1 MLQKI
6 RDTWNQPKSLK
17 ARRYANVF
25 YDVSWNVL
33 LLTIISVVLIGF
45 LGAGIGAG
53 YFASLVKDMP
63 APAYKTMTS
72 QINTYSSTSDIYF
85 GSGERIGNYT
95 TDEVRI
101 PVAVDKVSPFVVD
114 ALLATEDVEFYE
126 HDGVVPKAT
135 LRAILQEATGSED
148 RTGGSTLTQQLIKNQ
163 MLTNEVSFERKAKEI
178 LLALRLEKAMN
189 KDEILNAYLNV
200 VSFGRNSMGRNISG
214 IEAAARGV
222 FNTSA
227 EKLTLPQAAF
237 LAGIPKNPFLY
248 TPYYQGGVI
257 KEDVAPAINRMKTVL
272 NRMYVAGKIT
282 KKDYDA
288 AYNYD
293 ITKDFMKTQS
303 KPRDRY
309 PYVVQEAELQA
320 RQIVTNYLLEQD
332 GIVLSDLKTEEQ
344 NTIRSTY
351 AKRAHNMLRQG
362 GFKIHMT
369 LDKKVHEAMQQP
381 AKNANN
387 FDKDQ
392 YIKEEDRTLPE
403 QTASIMIEN
412 KTGRILGFVGGRY
425 INGKTDEVNRAM
437 RMERQIGSTAK
448 PILVYANAIEAR
460 MITPDTVILD
470 EEYFYKFTGP
480 GQPKKE
486 VLNESRTHN
495 GPVTAREALKRSL
508 NVPAVK
514 IYEERNQKT
523 ADTQKLV
530 DMGIEVS
537 EANRNASSMALGV
550 GEVSPVNLAASYAM
564 LANYGEHVEPYF
576 IERIEYNGE
585 TIFEKKAKKTRIYT
599 DRTSYL
605 VIDMLRDVYTSGT
618 ATYAKSLLNVPG
630 DWMGKSGT
638 TNERRDSYLVGSNPN
653 VTLAVWSGFDSQLAE
668 MQNSYEVG
676 QYYQRTQRIWS
687 QTANRVFADN
697 PEIFNAGARF
707 TQPSSV
713 SAADFKDSGSFSEK
727 KKVEEKKKEEEAKKK
742 AEEEAKK
749 KQEAE
754 EKKQEAEEQK
764 QEAEEEKQ
772 EADAAAKEKAA
783 ADAKAK
789 AEADA
794 KKKAEAD
801 KKKAEEEAKKKAEAE
816 KKAEEDKK
824 KEDAEA
830 ADGA

>member
-6 RDTWNQPKSLK
+6 RDIWNQPKSLK

-95 TDEVRI
+95 TDEVRV
-101 PVAVDKVSPFVVD
+101 PVAVEKVSPFVVD

-257 KEDVAPAINRMKTVL
+257 KEDVSPAINRMKTVL
-272 NRMYVAGKIT
+272 NRMYVAGKIS
-282 KKDYDA
+282 KKDYNA
-288 AYNYD
+288 AFNYD

-309 PYVVQEAELQA
+309 PYVVQWAEEDALI
-320 RQIVTNYLLEQD
+320 IVRDHLLKQD
-332 GIVLSDLKTEEQ
+332 GVDLNELSTEDRKEIT
-344 NTIRSTY
+344 NTYGR
-351 AKRAHNMLRQG
+351 RAHNALRQG
-362 GFKIHMT
+362 GYKIHLS
-369 LDKKVHEAMQQP
+369 LDKQVHESMQQP
-381 AKNANN
+381 ARNVNN
-387 FDKDQ
+387 FGPNNSPNIDPEQ
-392 YIKEEDRTLPE
+392 GPE
-403 QTASIMIEN
+403 QTAAIMLDN

-425 INGKTDEVNRAM
+425 VNGKTDDFNRA
-437 RMERQIGSTAK
+437 RLMERQIGSTAK
-448 PILVYANAIEAR
+448 PLLVYANAIEKGL
-460 MITPDTVILD
+460 ITTDTVIID
-470 EEYFYKFTGP
+470 EKYKYQNGSNPDTIEINNEDLTFRGP
-480 GQPKKE
+480 M
-486 VLNESRTHN
+486 
-495 GPVTAREALKRSL
+495 TAREALKQSR

-514 IYEERNQKT
+514 IYEEL
-523 ADTQKLV
+523 ADFRSDTEKLLQ
-530 DMGIEVS
+530 MGINVPE
-537 EANRNASSMALGV
+537 ETRDAPSMALGV
-550 GEVSPVNLAASYAM
+550 SSVELAALASGYAM
-564 LANYGEHVEPYF
+564 LANGGEHVEPY
-576 IERIEYNGE
+576 IIDRVEYQGE
-585 TIFEKKAKKTRIYT
+585 VIYEKNPKKTRIYS
-599 DRTSYL
+599 DRTAYL
-605 VIDMLRDVYTSGT
+605 IVDMLRDVYTSGT

-630 DWMGKSGT
+630 DWMGKTGT
-638 TNERRDSYLVGSNPN
+638 TQDRRDSYLVGSTPG
-653 VTLAVWSGFDSQLAE
+653 VTLAVWTGYDQE
-668 MQNSYEVG
+668 NSLVDG
-676 QYYQRTQRIWS
+676 QGYGRYYQRTQGMWS
-687 QTANRVFADN
+687 KIANNVYLDSPNVFN
-697 PEIFNAGARF
+697 SNARF
-707 TQPSSV
+707 VQPASV
-713 SAADFKDSGSFSEK
+713 RASDFGDSGSFSEK
-727 KKVEEKKKEEEAKKK
+727 KKVEEIKKEEEAKKK

-749 KQEAE
+749 KEEAE
-754 EKKQEAEEQK
+754 EKKQEAEEEK
-764 QEAEEEKQ
+764 QEAE
-772 EADAAAKEKAA
+772 AAAKDKAA

-789 AEADA
+789 AEAD
-794 KKKAEAD
+794 KKKAEEEA

-824 KEDAEA
+824 KEDAEE

>member
-6 RDTWNQPKSLK
+6 RDIWNTPKSLK

-63 APAYKTMTS
+63 TPAYKTMTS
-72 QINTYSSTSDIYF
+72 QINTYSSTSEIYF

-95 TDEVRI
+95 TDEVRVPI
-101 PVAVDKVSPFVVD
+101 TVDKVSPFVVD

-135 LRAILQEATGSED
+135 LRAILQEATGSEE

-178 LLALRLEKAMN
+178 LLALRLEKAMD

-214 IEAAARGV
+214 IEAASRGV

-257 KEDVAPAINRMKTVL
+257 KEDVSPAINRMKTVL
-272 NRMYVAGKIT
+272 NRMYVAGKIS
-282 KKDYDA
+282 KEEYDA

-293 ITKDFMKTQS
+293 ITQDFMKTQS

-309 PYVVQEAELQA
+309 PYVVDEAELQA
-320 RQIVTNYLLEQD
+320 RELVTNYLLEQD

-344 NTIRSTY
+344 DTIRTTY

-362 GFKIHMT
+362 GFKIHLT
-369 LDKKVHEAMQQP
+369 LDKEIHEAMQQP

-387 FDKDQ
+387 FAPNQ
-392 YIKEEDRTLPE
+392 YIAEEDRNLPE
-403 QTASIMIEN
+403 QTAAVMLEN
-412 KTGRILGFVGGRY
+412 KTGRVLGFVGGRY
-425 INGKTDEVNRAM
+425 INGKTDEVNRAL

-448 PILVYANAIEAR
+448 PVLVYANAIEAG
-460 MITPDTVILD
+460 MITPETTILD
-470 EEYFYKFTGP
+470 EQYFYKFTGP

-486 VLNESRTHN
+486 VMNESRTHN
-495 GPVTAREALKRSL
+495 GAVTAREALKRSL

-514 IYEERNQKT
+514 IYEERNQKP

-530 DMGIEVS
+530 DMGIPVS
-537 EANRNASSMALGV
+537 EANRTASAMALGT
-550 GEVSPVNLAASYAM
+550 GEVTPVDLASAYAM

-585 TIFEKKAKKTRIYT
+585 VIFEKQAKKTRIYT

-605 VIDMLRDVYTSGT
+605 VIDMLRDVYSSGT
-618 ATYAKSLLNVPG
+618 ATYANSLLNVPG
-630 DWMGKSGT
+630 DWMGKTGT
-638 TNERRDSYLVGSNPN
+638 TNNRRDSYLVGSTPN
-653 VTLAVWSGFDSQLAE
+653 VTLAVWSGFDSQFGELV
-668 MQNSYEVG
+668 NSGEVG

-687 QTANRVFADN
+687 QTANLVYADK
-697 PEIFNAGARF
+697 PEIFNTNARF
-707 TQPSSV
+707 SQPASV
-713 SAADFKDSGSFSEK
+713 KPSDFKDSGTFSEK
-727 KKVEEKKKEEEAKKK
+727 KKLEEKKKEEEAKKQ
-742 AEEEAKK
+742 AEEAK
-749 KQEAE
+749 QQAE
-754 EKKQEAEEQK
+754 E
-764 QEAEEEKQ
+764 
-772 EADAAAKEKAA
+772 AKEKAEQA
-783 ADAKAK
+783 QQDAEAQRDADAKAEAEAKKQAEAAQK
-789 AEADA
+789 AEA
-794 KKKAEAD
+794 
-801 KKKAEEEAKKKAEAE
+801 EAKKKAEAE
-816 KKAEEDKK
+816 AEAKKKAEDEAKA
-824 KEDAEA
+824 KEDAENE
-830 ADGA
+830 ADAS

>member
-95 TDEVRI
+95 TDEVRV
-101 PVAVDKVSPFVVD
+101 PVAVEKVSPFVVD

-257 KEDVAPAINRMKTVL
+257 KEDVSPAINRMKTVL

-282 KKDYDA
+282 KEDYDA

-309 PYVVQEAELQA
+309 PYVVDLAEREALA
-320 RQIVTNYLLEQD
+320 IVTAHLLKED
-332 GIVLSDLKTEEQ
+332 GINLNDLEPSEQ
-344 NTIRSTY
+344 KEIRSSY
-351 AKRAHNMLRQG
+351 GKRAHNALRQG
-362 GFKIHMT
+362 GYKIHLT
-369 LDKKVHEAMQQP
+369 LDKEVHEAMQQP

-387 FDKDQ
+387 FGPNQNVDGKS
-392 YIKEEDRTLPE
+392 YPE
-403 QTASIMIEN
+403 QTAGVMLEN
-412 KTGRILGFVGGRY
+412 KTGRVLGFVGGRY
-425 INGKTDEVNRAM
+425 INGKTEEYNHATQM
-437 RMERQIGSTAK
+437 KRQIGSTAK
-448 PILVYANAIEAR
+448 PILVYASAIEAG
-460 MITPDTVILD
+460 MITPATTIID
-470 EEYFYKFTGP
+470 EEYFYKFDYSNRKDP
-480 GQPKKE
+480 
-486 VLNESRTHN
+486 VNNEGKTYR
-495 GPVTAREALKRSL
+495 GPVTVRDALKLSL

-514 IYEERNQKT
+514 IYEERNQMFE
-523 ADTQKLV
+523 DTQHLV

-537 EANRNASSMALGV
+537 EANRKASSMALGV
-550 GEVSPVNLAASYAM
+550 GEVSPVNLASTYAM
-564 LANYGEHVEPYF
+564 LANYGEHVNPYF
-576 IERIEYNGE
+576 VDKIDFQGE
-585 TIFEKKAKKTRIYT
+585 TIFEAQPEKKRIYS
-599 DRTSYL
+599 DRTAYL
-605 VIDMLRDVYTSGT
+605 VVDMLRDVYTSGT
-618 ATYAKSLLNVPG
+618 ATYAKSLLNAPG
-630 DWMGKSGT
+630 DWMGKTGT
-638 TNERRDSYLVGSNPN
+638 TQKKRDSYIVGSTPD
-653 VTLAVWSGFDSQLAE
+653 VTLAVWSGYDNQTLE
-668 MQNSYEVG
+668 MTDKYPYG
-676 QYYQRTQRIWS
+676 PYYQRTQRIWS
-687 QTANRVFADN
+687 QIANRVYADK
-697 PEIFNAGARF
+697 PETFTNARF
-707 TQPSSV
+707 NQPSSV

-749 KQEAE
+749 KEEAE
-754 EKKQEAEEQK
+754 EKKQEA
-764 QEAEEEKQ
+764 EEKQ
-772 EADAAAKEKAA
+772 EADAAAKEKADA
-783 ADAKAK
+783 EAKAK
-789 AEADA
+789 AEAEA

>member
-6 RDTWNQPKSLK
+6 QDIWNQPKSLK

-33 LLTIISVVLIGF
+33 LITIISVVLIGF

-63 APAYKTMTS
+63 APTYKTMTS

-95 TDEVRI
+95 TDEVRV
-101 PVAVDKVSPFVVD
+101 PVTVDKVSPFVVD

-257 KEDVAPAINRMKTVL
+257 KEDVSPSINRMKTVL
-272 NRMYVAGKIT
+272 NRMYVAGKIS

-293 ITKDFMKTQS
+293 ITQDFMKTQS

-309 PYVVQEAELQA
+309 PYVVDEAELQS
-320 RQIVTNYLLEQD
+320 RQIVADYLLQQD
-332 GIVLSDLKTEEQ
+332 GIVLSDLKAEEQ
-344 NTIRSTY
+344 DTIRSTY

-362 GFKIHMT
+362 GFKIHLT
-369 LDKKVHEAMQQP
+369 LDKEVHEAMQQP

-387 FDKDQ
+387 FAPNQ
-392 YIKEEDRTLPE
+392 YIAEEDRNLPE
-403 QTASIMIEN
+403 QTAAVMLDN

-425 INGKTDEVNRAM
+425 INGKTDDVNRAM

-460 MITPDTVILD
+460 MITPETTILD
-470 EEYFYKFTGP
+470 EQYFYKFTGP

-495 GPVTAREALKRSL
+495 GAVTAREALKRSL

-514 IYEERNQKT
+514 IYEERNQKP

-537 EANRNASSMALGV
+537 EANRTASAMALGT
-550 GEVSPVNLAASYAM
+550 GEVSPVNLASAYAM

-585 TIFEKKAKKTRIYT
+585 TIFEKQTKKKRIYT

-605 VIDMLRDVYTSGT
+605 IIDMLRDVYSSGT
-618 ATYAKSLLNVPG
+618 ATYANSLLNVPG
-630 DWMGKSGT
+630 DWMGKTGT
-638 TNERRDSYLVGSNPN
+638 TNNRRDSYLVGSTPS
-653 VTLAVWSGFDSQLAE
+653 VTLAVWSGFDSQFGELE
-668 MQNSYEVG
+668 NNWEVG

-687 QTANRVFADN
+687 QTANRVYADK
-697 PEIFNAGARF
+697 PEIFNTGTRF

-713 SAADFKDSGSFSEK
+713 SAADFNDTGSFSEK
-727 KKVEEKKKEEEAKKK
+727 TKVEEKKKAEEAKKK
-742 AEEEAKK
+742 E
-749 KQEAE
+749 EAE
-754 EKKQEAEEQK
+754 EKKQEAE
-764 QEAEEEKQ
+764 AE
-772 EADAAAKEKAA
+772 

-789 AEADA
+789 AEAEA

>member
-6 RDTWNQPKSLK
+6 RDIWNQPTSLK

-95 TDEVRI
+95 TDEVRV
-101 PVAVDKVSPFVVD
+101 PVAVEKVSPFVVD

-309 PYVVQEAELQA
+309 PYVVQWAEEDALI
-320 RQIVTNYLLEQD
+320 IVRDHMLKLD
-332 GIVLSDLKTEEQ
+332 GVNVNELSAEERKEI
-344 NTIRSTY
+344 TSTY
-351 AKRAHNMLRQG
+351 GRRAHNALRQG
-362 GFKIHMT
+362 GYKIHLS
-369 LDKKVHEAMQQP
+369 LDKQVHESMQQP
-381 AKNANN
+381 ARNVNN
-387 FDKDQ
+387 FGPRNPDKNVDPDQ
-392 YIKEEDRTLPE
+392 GPE
-403 QTASIMIEN
+403 QTAAIMLDN

-425 INGKTDEVNRAM
+425 VNGKADDFNRA
-437 RMERQIGSTAK
+437 RLMERQIGSTAK
-448 PILVYANAIEAR
+448 PLLVYANAIEKGL
-460 MITPDTVILD
+460 ITTDTVIVD
-470 EEYFYKFTGP
+470 EEYKYQNGTNPNTIPVRNEDRGYRGP
-480 GQPKKE
+480 M
-486 VLNESRTHN
+486 
-495 GPVTAREALKRSL
+495 TARDALKLSR

-514 IYEERNQKT
+514 IYEEQGDFRS
-523 ADTQKLV
+523 DTEKLLQ
-530 DMGIEVS
+530 MGMNVPDDTRD
-537 EANRNASSMALGV
+537 APSMALGV
-550 GEVSPVNLAASYAM
+550 SSVSLASLASGYAM
-564 LANYGEHVEPYF
+564 LANGGEHVEPY
-576 IERIEYNGE
+576 IIDRVEYQGE
-585 TIFEKKAKKTRIYT
+585 VIYEKNPKKTRIYS
-599 DRTSYL
+599 DRTAYL
-605 VIDMLRDVYTSGT
+605 IVDMLRDVYTSGT
-618 ATYAKSLLNVPG
+618 ATYANSLLNVPG
-630 DWMGKSGT
+630 DWMGKTGT
-638 TNERRDSYLVGSNPN
+638 TQDIRDSYLVGSTPG
-653 VTLAVWSGFDSQLAE
+653 VTLAVWTGYDKEFPLSD
-668 MQNSYEVG
+668 G
-676 QYYQRTQRIWS
+676 QGYGRYFQRTQGMWS
-687 QTANRVFADN
+687 KIANNVYLDRPEVFN
-697 PEIFNAGARF
+697 SNARF
-707 TQPSSV
+707 VQPASV
-713 SAADFKDSGSFSEK
+713 RAGDFGDSGSFSEK

-749 KQEAE
+749 KEEAE
-754 EKKQEAEEQK
+754 EKKQEAEEK
-764 QEAEEEKQ
+764 KQ

-794 KKKAEAD
+794 KKQAEAD

>member
-95 TDEVRI
+95 TDEVRV
-101 PVAVDKVSPFVVD
+101 PVAVEKVSPFVVD

-257 KEDVAPAINRMKTVL
+257 KEDVSPAINRMKTVL

-282 KKDYDA
+282 KEDYDA

-309 PYVVQEAELQA
+309 PYVVQWAEEDALI
-320 RQIVTNYLLEQD
+320 IVRDHMLKQD
-332 GIVLSDLKTEEQ
+332 GVNLNELSADDRKEIL
-344 NTIRSTY
+344 NTYGR
-351 AKRAHNMLRQG
+351 RAHNALRQG
-362 GFKIHMT
+362 GYKIHLS
-369 LDKKVHEAMQQP
+369 LDKEVHESMQQP
-381 AKNANN
+381 ARNVNN
-387 FDKDQ
+387 FGPNNSPKVDPEQ
-392 YIKEEDRTLPE
+392 GPE
-403 QTASIMIEN
+403 QTAAIMLDN

-425 INGKTDEVNRAM
+425 VNGKADDFNRA
-437 RMERQIGSTAK
+437 RQMERQIGSTAK
-448 PILVYANAIEAR
+448 PLLVYANAIEKGL
-460 MITPDTVILD
+460 ITTDTVIID
-470 EEYFYKFTGP
+470 EKYKYQNGSNPNTVEINNEDLTFRGP
-480 GQPKKE
+480 M
-486 VLNESRTHN
+486 
-495 GPVTAREALKRSL
+495 TARDALKQSR

-514 IYEERNQKT
+514 IYEEQ
-523 ADTQKLV
+523 ADFRSDTEKLLQ
-530 DMGIEVS
+530 MGMNVPDDTRD
-537 EANRNASSMALGV
+537 APSMALGV
-550 GEVSPVNLAASYAM
+550 SSVKLAALASGYAM
-564 LANYGEHVEPYF
+564 LANGGEHVEPY
-576 IERIEYNGE
+576 IIDRVEYQDE
-585 TIFEKKAKKTRIYT
+585 VIYEKNPKKTRIYS
-599 DRTSYL
+599 DRTAYL
-605 VIDMLRDVYTSGT
+605 IVDMLRDVYTSGT

-630 DWMGKSGT
+630 DWMGKTGT
-638 TNERRDSYLVGSNPN
+638 TQYIRDSYLVGSTPGI
-653 VTLAVWSGFDSQLAE
+653 TLAVWTGYDKENGL
-668 MQNSYEVG
+668 VDG
-676 QYYQRTQRIWS
+676 QGYGRYYQRTQGMWS
-687 QTANRVFADN
+687 KIANNVYLDSPEVFN
-697 PEIFNAGARF
+697 SNARF
-707 TQPSSV
+707 VQPASV
-713 SAADFKDSGSFSEK
+713 RASDFGDSGSFSEK
-727 KKVEEKKKEEEAKKK
+727 KKVEEKKKKEEEAKKK

-749 KQEAE
+749 KEEAEEKQEAE
-754 EKKQEAEEQK
+754 EKKQEA
-764 QEAEEEKQ
+764 EEKQ
-772 EADAAAKEKAA
+772 EADAAAKEKADA
-783 ADAKAK
+783 EAKAKAK
-789 AEADA
+789 AEAEA

>member
-6 RDTWNQPKSLK
+6 RDIWNQPKSLK

-95 TDEVRI
+95 TDEVRV
-101 PVAVDKVSPFVVD
+101 PVAVEKVSPFVVD

-257 KEDVAPAINRMKTVL
+257 KEDVSPAINRMKTVL
-272 NRMYVAGKIT
+272 NRMYVAGKIS
-282 KKDYDA
+282 KKDYNA
-288 AYNYD
+288 AFNYD

-309 PYVVQEAELQA
+309 PYVVQWAEEDALI
-320 RQIVTNYLLEQD
+320 IVRDHLLEQD
-332 GIVLSDLKTEEQ
+332 GVDLNELSTEDRKEIT
-344 NTIRSTY
+344 NTYGR
-351 AKRAHNMLRQG
+351 RAHNALRQG
-362 GFKIHMT
+362 GYKIHLS
-369 LDKKVHEAMQQP
+369 LDKQVHESMQQP
-381 AKNANN
+381 ARNVNN
-387 FDKDQ
+387 FGPNNSPNIDPEQ
-392 YIKEEDRTLPE
+392 GPE
-403 QTASIMIEN
+403 QTAAIMLDN

-425 INGKTDEVNRAM
+425 VNGKTDDFNRA
-437 RMERQIGSTAK
+437 RLMERQIGSTAK
-448 PILVYANAIEAR
+448 PLLVYANAIEKGL
-460 MITPDTVILD
+460 ITTDTVIID
-470 EEYFYKFTGP
+470 EKYKYQNGSNPDTIEINNEDLTFRGP
-480 GQPKKE
+480 M
-486 VLNESRTHN
+486 
-495 GPVTAREALKRSL
+495 TAREALKQSR

-514 IYEERNQKT
+514 IYEEL
-523 ADTQKLV
+523 ADFRSDTEKLLQ
-530 DMGIEVS
+530 MGINVPE
-537 EANRNASSMALGV
+537 ETRGAPSMALGV
-550 GEVSPVNLAASYAM
+550 SSVELAALASGYAM
-564 LANYGEHVEPYF
+564 LANGGEHVEPY
-576 IERIEYNGE
+576 IIDRVEYQGE
-585 TIFEKKAKKTRIYT
+585 VIYEKNPKKTRIYS
-599 DRTSYL
+599 DRTAYL
-605 VIDMLRDVYTSGT
+605 IVDMLRDVYTSGT

-630 DWMGKSGT
+630 DWMGKTGT
-638 TNERRDSYLVGSNPN
+638 TQDRRDSYLVGSTPG
-653 VTLAVWSGFDSQLAE
+653 VTLAVWTGYDQE
-668 MQNSYEVG
+668 NSLVDG
-676 QYYQRTQRIWS
+676 QGYGRYYQRTQGMWS
-687 QTANRVFADN
+687 KIANNVYLDSPNVFN
-697 PEIFNAGARF
+697 SNARF
-707 TQPSSV
+707 VQPASV
-713 SAADFKDSGSFSEK
+713 RASDFGDSGSFSEK
-727 KKVEEKKKEEEAKKK
+727 KKVEEIKKEEEAKKK

-749 KQEAE
+749 KKEEAE
-754 EKKQEAEEQK
+754 EKKQEAEEEK
-764 QEAEEEKQ
+764 QEAE
-772 EADAAAKEKAA
+772 AAAKDKAA

-789 AEADA
+789 AEAD
-794 KKKAEAD
+794 KKKAEEEA

-824 KEDAEA
+824 KEDTEE

>member
-6 RDTWNQPKSLK
+6 RDIWNQPKSLK

-95 TDEVRI
+95 TDEVRV
-101 PVAVDKVSPFVVD
+101 PVAVEKVSPFVVD

-222 FNTSA
+222 FNTSS

-257 KEDVAPAINRMKTVL
+257 KEDVSPAINRMKTVL
-272 NRMYVAGKIT
+272 NRMYVAGKIS
-282 KKDYDA
+282 KKDYNA
-288 AYNYD
+288 AFNYD

-309 PYVVQEAELQA
+309 PYVVQWAEEDALI
-320 RQIVTNYLLEQD
+320 IVRDHLLEQD
-332 GIVLSDLKTEEQ
+332 GVDLNELSTEDRKEIT
-344 NTIRSTY
+344 NTYGR
-351 AKRAHNMLRQG
+351 RAHNALRQG
-362 GFKIHMT
+362 GYKIHLS
-369 LDKKVHEAMQQP
+369 LDKQVHESMQQP
-381 AKNANN
+381 ARNVNN
-387 FDKDQ
+387 FGPNNSPNIDPEQ
-392 YIKEEDRTLPE
+392 GPE
-403 QTASIMIEN
+403 QTAAIMLDN

-425 INGKTDEVNRAM
+425 VNGKTDDFNRA
-437 RMERQIGSTAK
+437 RLMERQIGSTAK
-448 PILVYANAIEAR
+448 PLLVYANAIEKGL
-460 MITPDTVILD
+460 ITTDTVIID
-470 EEYFYKFTGP
+470 EKYKYQNGSNPDTIEINNEDLTFRGP
-480 GQPKKE
+480 M
-486 VLNESRTHN
+486 
-495 GPVTAREALKRSL
+495 TAREALKQSR

-514 IYEERNQKT
+514 IYEEL
-523 ADTQKLV
+523 ADFRSDTEKLLQ
-530 DMGIEVS
+530 MGINVPE
-537 EANRNASSMALGV
+537 ETRDAPSMALGV
-550 GEVSPVNLAASYAM
+550 SSVELAALASGYAM
-564 LANYGEHVEPYF
+564 LANGGEHVEPY
-576 IERIEYNGE
+576 IIDRVEYQGE
-585 TIFEKKAKKTRIYT
+585 VIYEKNPKKTRIYS
-599 DRTSYL
+599 DRTAYL
-605 VIDMLRDVYTSGT
+605 IVDMLRDVYTSGT

-630 DWMGKSGT
+630 DWMGKTGT
-638 TNERRDSYLVGSNPN
+638 TQDRRDSYLVGSTPG
-653 VTLAVWSGFDSQLAE
+653 VTLAVWTGYDQE
-668 MQNSYEVG
+668 NSLVDG
-676 QYYQRTQRIWS
+676 QGYGRYYQRTQGMWS
-687 QTANRVFADN
+687 KIANNVYLDSPNVFN
-697 PEIFNAGARF
+697 SNARF
-707 TQPSSV
+707 VQPASV
-713 SAADFKDSGSFSEK
+713 RASDFGDSGSFSEK
-727 KKVEEKKKEEEAKKK
+727 KKVEEIKKEEEAKKK

-749 KQEAE
+749 KEEAE
-754 EKKQEAEEQK
+754 EKKQEAEEEK
-764 QEAEEEKQ
+764 QEAE
-772 EADAAAKEKAA
+772 AAAKDKAA

-789 AEADA
+789 AEAD
-794 KKKAEAD
+794 KKKAEEEA

-824 KEDAEA
+824 KEDAEE

>member
-95 TDEVRI
+95 TDEVRV
-101 PVAVDKVSPFVVD
+101 PVAVEKVSPFVVD

-257 KEDVAPAINRMKTVL
+257 KEDVSPAINRMKTVL

-282 KKDYDA
+282 KEDYDA

-309 PYVVQEAELQA
+309 PYVIDLAEREALA
-320 RQIVTNYLLEQD
+320 IVTAHLLKID
-332 GIVLSDLKTEEQ
+332 GINLNDLEPSERKE
-344 NTIRSTY
+344 IRSSY
-351 AKRAHNMLRQG
+351 GNRAHNALRQG
-362 GFKIHMT
+362 GYKIHLT
-369 LDKKVHEAMQQP
+369 LDKEVHEAMQQP

-387 FDKDQ
+387 FGPNQNVDGKS
-392 YIKEEDRTLPE
+392 YPE
-403 QTASIMIEN
+403 QTAGVMLEN
-412 KTGRILGFVGGRY
+412 KTGRVLGFVGGRY
-425 INGKTDEVNRAM
+425 INGKTEEYNHATQM
-437 RMERQIGSTAK
+437 KRQIGSTAK
-448 PILVYANAIEAR
+448 PILVYASAIEAG
-460 MITPDTVILD
+460 MITPATTIID
-470 EEYFYKFTGP
+470 EEYFYKFDYSNRKDP
-480 GQPKKE
+480 
-486 VLNESRTHN
+486 VNNEGKTYR
-495 GPVTAREALKRSL
+495 GPVTVRDALKLSL

-514 IYEERNQKT
+514 IYEERNQMFE
-523 ADTQKLV
+523 DTQHLV

-537 EANRNASSMALGV
+537 EANRKASSMALGV
-550 GEVSPVNLAASYAM
+550 GEVSPVNLASTYAM
-564 LANYGEHVEPYF
+564 LANYGEHVNPYF
-576 IERIEYNGE
+576 VDKIDFQGE
-585 TIFEKKAKKTRIYT
+585 TIFEAQPEKKRIYS
-599 DRTSYL
+599 DRTAYL
-605 VIDMLRDVYTSGT
+605 VVDMLRDVYTSGT
-618 ATYAKSLLNVPG
+618 ATYAKSLLNAPG
-630 DWMGKSGT
+630 DWMGKTGT
-638 TNERRDSYLVGSNPN
+638 TQKKRDSYIVGSTPD
-653 VTLAVWSGFDSQLAE
+653 VTLAVWSGYDNQTLE
-668 MQNSYEVG
+668 MTDKYPYG
-676 QYYQRTQRIWS
+676 PYYQRTQRIWS
-687 QTANRVFADN
+687 QIANRVYADK
-697 PEIFNAGARF
+697 PETFTNARF
-707 TQPSSV
+707 NQPASV

-749 KQEAE
+749 KEEAE
-754 EKKQEAEEQK
+754 EKKQEAEEKQK
-764 QEAEEEKQ
+764 
-772 EADAAAKEKAA
+772 ADAAAKEKADA
-783 ADAKAK
+783 EAKAK
-789 AEADA
+789 AEAEA

>member
-6 RDTWNQPKSLK
+6 RDIWNTPKSLK
-17 ARRYANVF
+17 ARRYATVF

-95 TDEVRI
+95 TDEVRVPI
-101 PVAVDKVSPFVVD
+101 TVDKVSPFVVD

-135 LRAILQEATGSED
+135 LRAILQEATGSEE

-178 LLALRLEKAMN
+178 LLALRLEKAMD

-214 IEAAARGV
+214 IEAASRGV

-237 LAGIPKNPFLY
+237 LSGIPKNPFLY

-257 KEDVAPAINRMKTVL
+257 KEDVSPAINRMKTVL

-282 KKDYDA
+282 KADYDA

-293 ITKDFMKTQS
+293 ITQDFMKTQS

-309 PYVVQEAELQA
+309 PYVVDEAELQA
-320 RQIVTNYLLEQD
+320 RLIITDYLLAQD
-332 GIVLSDLKTEEQ
+332 GITLSELNADDQASIKT
-344 NTIRSTY
+344 TY

-362 GFKIHMT
+362 GFKIHLT
-369 LDKKVHEAMQQP
+369 LDKQVHEAMQQP
-381 AKNANN
+381 AKNAGN
-387 FDKDQ
+387 FGPNQ
-392 YIKEEDRTLPE
+392 YVKEENRTVPE
-403 QTASIMIEN
+403 QTSSVMIEN
-412 KTGRILGFVGGRY
+412 KTGRVLGFVGGRY
-425 INGKTDEVNRAM
+425 VNGETDDLNRAFW
-437 RMERQIGSTAK
+437 MERQIGSTAK
-448 PILVYANAIEAR
+448 PILVYANAIESG
-460 MITPDTVILD
+460 MVTPATTVID

-480 GQPKKE
+480 GQPPKQ
-486 VLNESRTHN
+486 VQNEGKTYR
-495 GPVTAREALKRSL
+495 GPVTVRDALKLSL

-514 IYEERNQKT
+514 IYEERNQKPT
-523 ADTQKLV
+523 DTQKLI
-530 DMGIEVS
+530 DMGIPVS
-537 EANRNASSMALGV
+537 DGNRIASAMALGT
-550 GEVSPVNLAASYAM
+550 GEVRPVDLASTYAM

-576 IERIEYNGE
+576 IERIEYQGE
-585 TIFEKKAKKTRIYT
+585 TIFEAKSKKTRIYN
-599 DRTSYL
+599 DRTSFL
-605 VIDMLRDVYTSGT
+605 IVDMLRDVYTSGT
-618 ATYAKSLLNVPG
+618 ATYAKSLMNVPG
-630 DWMGKSGT
+630 DWMGKTGT
-638 TNERRDSYLVGSNPN
+638 TNNHRDSYLVGSNPE
-653 VTLAVWSGFDSQLAE
+653 VTLAVWSGYDSQRAE
-668 MQNSYEVG
+668 MVSDNTSG

-687 QTANRVFADN
+687 QTINRVYADN
-697 PEIFNAGARF
+697 PEAINVNARF
-707 TQPSSV
+707 SQPSSV
-713 SAADFKDSGSFSEK
+713 KPDDFKDSGTFSEK
-727 KKVEEKKKEEEAKKK
+727 KKLEEKKEEEAKKK
-742 AEEEAKK
+742 AEEAKQKAEEAKE
-749 KQEAE
+749 EAE
-754 EKKQEAEEQK
+754 QAQQDAEAQR
-764 QEAEEEKQ
+764 
-772 EADAAAKEKAA
+772 D

-789 AEADA
+789 AEA
-794 KKKAEAD
+794 
-801 KKKAEEEAKKKAEAE
+801 EAKKKAEAA
-816 KKAEEDKK
+816 KKAEDEAKK
-824 KEDAEA
+824 KADAAKKAKAEA
-830 ADGA
+830 KKKAEDEAKAKEEAEKEADAS

>member
-6 RDTWNQPKSLK
+6 RDIWNQPKSLK

-45 LGAGIGAG
+45 LGTGIGAG

-63 APAYKTMTS
+63 TPAYKTMTS

-95 TDEVRI
+95 TDEVRV
-101 PVAVDKVSPFVVD
+101 PVDVEKVSPFVVD

-257 KEDVAPAINRMKTVL
+257 KEDVSPAINRMKTVL

-282 KKDYDA
+282 KEDYDA

-293 ITKDFMKTQS
+293 ITQDFMKTQS

-309 PYVVQEAELQA
+309 PYVVQWAEEDALI
-320 RQIVTNYLLEQD
+320 IVRDHMLKQD
-332 GIVLSDLKTEEQ
+332 GVNLNELSADDRNEIT
-344 NTIRSTY
+344 NTYGR
-351 AKRAHNMLRQG
+351 RAHNALRQG
-362 GFKIHMT
+362 GYKIHLS
-369 LDKKVHEAMQQP
+369 LDKEVHESMQQP
-381 AKNANN
+381 ARNVNN
-387 FDKDQ
+387 FGPNNSPNVDPEQ
-392 YIKEEDRTLPE
+392 GPE
-403 QTASIMIEN
+403 QTAAIMLDN

-425 INGKTDEVNRAM
+425 VNGKADDYNRARLM
-437 RMERQIGSTAK
+437 KRQIGSTAK
-448 PILVYANAIEAR
+448 PLLVYANAIEKGL
-460 MITPDTVILD
+460 ITTDTVIVD
-470 EEYFYKFTGP
+470 EEYKYRNGTNPNTIPVRNEDRTFRGP
-480 GQPKKE
+480 M
-486 VLNESRTHN
+486 
-495 GPVTAREALKRSL
+495 TARDALKQSR

-514 IYEERNQKT
+514 IYEEQNDFRS
-523 ADTQKLV
+523 DTEKLIQ
-530 DMGIEVS
+530 MGMNVPDDTRD
-537 EANRNASSMALGV
+537 APSMALGV
-550 GEVSPVNLAASYAM
+550 SSVSLASLASGYAM
-564 LANYGEHVEPYF
+564 LANGGEHVEPY
-576 IERIEYNGE
+576 IIDRVEYQGE
-585 TIFEKKAKKTRIYT
+585 VIYEKNPKKTRIYS
-599 DRTSYL
+599 DRTAYL
-605 VIDMLRDVYTSGT
+605 IVDMLRDVYTSGT

-630 DWMGKSGT
+630 DWMGKTGT
-638 TNERRDSYLVGSNPN
+638 TQDIRDSYLVGSTPG
-653 VTLAVWSGFDSQLAE
+653 VTLAVWTGYDKENGLTDGGA
-668 MQNSYEVG
+668 YG
-676 QYYQRTQRIWS
+676 RYYQRTQGMWS
-687 QTANRVFADN
+687 KIANNVYLDRPEVFN
-697 PEIFNAGARF
+697 SNARF
-707 TQPSSV
+707 VQPASV
-713 SAADFKDSGSFSEK
+713 KASDFGDSGSFSEK

-742 AEEEAKK
+742 AEEKAKK
-749 KQEAE
+749 KEEAE
-754 EKKQEAEEQK
+754 EKKQEAEK
-764 QEAEEEKQ
+764 EKQ

-789 AEADA
+789 AEADKKKAEAEA

-816 KKAEEDKK
+816 KKAEEEKK

>member
-1 MLQKI
+1 
-6 RDTWNQPKSLK
+6 
-17 ARRYANVF
+17 
-25 YDVSWNVL
+25 
-33 LLTIISVVLIGF
+33 
-45 LGAGIGAG
+45 
-53 YFASLVKDMP
+53 
-63 APAYKTMTS
+63 
-72 QINTYSSTSDIYF
+72 
-85 GSGERIGNYT
+85 
-95 TDEVRI
+95 
-101 PVAVDKVSPFVVD
+101 
-114 ALLATEDVEFYE
+114 
-126 HDGVVPKAT
+126 
-135 LRAILQEATGSED
+135 ATGSED

-257 KEDVAPAINRMKTVL
+257 KEDVTPAINRMKTVL
-272 NRMYVAGKIT
+272 NRMYVAKKIT
-282 KKDYDA
+282 KEEYDA

-293 ITKDFMKTQS
+293 ITQDFMKTQS

-309 PYVVQEAELQA
+309 PYVVDEAELQA
-320 RQIVTNYLLEQD
+320 RQIVTDYLLEQD
-332 GIVLSDLKTEEQ
+332 GIQPSDLKGEEGDS
-344 NTIRSTY
+344 IRTTY

-362 GFKIHMT
+362 GFKIHLT
-369 LDKKVHEAMQQP
+369 LDKEVHEAMQQP

-387 FDKDQ
+387 FARDQ
-392 YIKEEDRTLPE
+392 YISEEDRTLPE
-403 QTASIMIEN
+403 QTSSIMIDN

-460 MITPDTVILD
+460 MITPETVILD

-514 IYEERNQKT
+514 IYEERNQKP
-523 ADTQKLV
+523 ADTQKLI

-585 TIFEKKAKKTRIYT
+585 AIFEKQPKKTRIYS

-618 ATYAKSLLNVPG
+618 GTYAKSLLNVPG

-638 TNERRDSYLVGSNPN
+638 TNDRRDSYLVGSNPN
-653 VTLAVWSGFDSQLAE
+653 VTLAVWSGFDSQFGE
-668 MQNSYEVG
+668 MENSYEVG

-687 QTANRVFADN
+687 QTANRVYADK
-697 PEIFNAGARF
+697 PEIFNTGARF
-707 TQPSSV
+707 TQPASV

-742 AEEEAKK
+742 AEEEEKK
-749 KQEAE
+749 KEEAE
-754 EKKQEAEEQK
+754 EKK

>member
-6 RDTWNQPKSLK
+6 RDIWNQPKSLK

-95 TDEVRI
+95 TDEVRV
-101 PVAVDKVSPFVVD
+101 PVAVEKVSPFVVD

-257 KEDVAPAINRMKTVL
+257 KEDVSPAINRMKTVL
-272 NRMYVAGKIT
+272 NRMYVAGKIS
-282 KKDYDA
+282 KKDYNA
-288 AYNYD
+288 AFNYD

-309 PYVVQEAELQA
+309 PYVVQWAEEDALI
-320 RQIVTNYLLEQD
+320 IVRDHLLEQD
-332 GIVLSDLKTEEQ
+332 GVDLNELSTEDRKEIT
-344 NTIRSTY
+344 NTYGR
-351 AKRAHNMLRQG
+351 RAHNALRQG
-362 GFKIHMT
+362 GYKIHLS
-369 LDKKVHEAMQQP
+369 LDKQVHESMQQP
-381 AKNANN
+381 ARNVNN
-387 FDKDQ
+387 FGPNNSPNIDPEQ
-392 YIKEEDRTLPE
+392 GPE
-403 QTASIMIEN
+403 QTAAIMLDN

-425 INGKTDEVNRAM
+425 VNGKTDDFNRA
-437 RMERQIGSTAK
+437 RLMERQIGSTAK
-448 PILVYANAIEAR
+448 PLLVYANAIEKGL
-460 MITPDTVILD
+460 ITTDTVIID
-470 EEYFYKFTGP
+470 EKYKYQNGSNPDTIEINNEDLTFRGP
-480 GQPKKE
+480 M
-486 VLNESRTHN
+486 
-495 GPVTAREALKRSL
+495 TAREALKQSR

-514 IYEERNQKT
+514 IYEEL
-523 ADTQKLV
+523 ADFRSDTEKLLQ
-530 DMGIEVS
+530 MGINVPE
-537 EANRNASSMALGV
+537 ETRDAPSMALGV
-550 GEVSPVNLAASYAM
+550 SSVELAALASGYAM
-564 LANYGEHVEPYF
+564 LANGGEHVEPY
-576 IERIEYNGE
+576 IIDRVEYQGE
-585 TIFEKKAKKTRIYT
+585 VIYEKNPKKTRIYS
-599 DRTSYL
+599 DRTAYL
-605 VIDMLRDVYTSGT
+605 IVDMLRDVYTSGT

-630 DWMGKSGT
+630 DWMGKTGT
-638 TNERRDSYLVGSNPN
+638 TQDRRDSYLVGSTPG
-653 VTLAVWSGFDSQLAE
+653 VTLAVWTGYDQE
-668 MQNSYEVG
+668 NSLVDG
-676 QYYQRTQRIWS
+676 QGYGRYYQRTQGMWS
-687 QTANRVFADN
+687 KIANNVYLDSPNVFN
-697 PEIFNAGARF
+697 SNARF
-707 TQPSSV
+707 VQPASV
-713 SAADFKDSGSFSEK
+713 RASDFGDSGSFSEK
-727 KKVEEKKKEEEAKKK
+727 KKVEEIKKEEEAKKK

-749 KQEAE
+749 KKEEAE
-754 EKKQEAEEQK
+754 EKKQEAEEEK
-764 QEAEEEKQ
+764 QEAE
-772 EADAAAKEKAA
+772 AAAKDKAA
-783 ADAKAK
+783 ADAKA
-789 AEADA
+789 
-794 KKKAEAD
+794 KAEAD

-824 KEDAEA
+824 KEDAEE